1 MSDPLRRC
9 STPRILG
16 ERLQKWMEVR
26 FKDLCHEHD
35 KWIGN
40 YHPKVYKY
48 SWVAHWHFCRLVAAR
63 GAERNSFDYVAGDF
77 VIDDGSFKKRL
88 GYWMFSWLLV
98 FPFIVVV
105 DLFKWKRRD

>member
-1 MSDPLRRC
+1 MSDPDRRC
-9 STPRILG
+9 TTPRILG
-16 ERLQKWMEVR
+16 ERLQRWMEVR

-48 SWVAHWHFCRLVAAR
+48 SWVADWHFCRLI
-63 GAERNSFDYVAGDF
+63 AGYGRYRMKF
-77 VIDDGSFKKRL
+77 NGGSGMLIDNPWHIRL
-88 GYWMFSWLLV
+88 GYWCFAWLAV